1 MPKVIFW
8 RDHEGRVPVILGK
21 DYESALETSTEDSA
35 VSVMTLSILK
45 LTNEMAGDYFC
56 HAENAMGSATSAVSV
71 RIRPVPAAHNVTA
84 CCAAQNVS
92 AACMDACSFYVDLD
106 TVKDRAECLPEFNK
120 LMRCAA
126 DGSDH
131 RGCCARADVSR
142 HCLDW
147 CRGEPVLAGDTV
159 CVLVHTKAIVDC
171 FQSNRDRLPSA
182 PLNVRVQVL
191 SETEAQVTWEP
202 PLKNPHMVEGY
213 RIYWRQSDAEGEEV
227 IVNQLLGTHRADT
240 KDLLLRLT
248 TATEVRP
255 NVLYELVVKAGNTY
269 GERWPNWDLAV
280 AVCLNWMLV
289 SYPLDR
295 LERHDEPGVVQAGR
309 QPGDQRVDVE
319 RDGHCVRHSG
329 RHLCNCAGV
338 GGVVRVP
345 AAADDEAC
353 ERRGV

>member
-1 MPKVIFW
+1 MLEFYLFIFHPPIPATAAPQITASGIKLALPGERVDLQCRVRAQPVPKVIFW

-21 DYESALETSTEDSA
+21 DYESSLETSTEDSA
-35 VSVMTLSILK
+35 VAVMTLSILK
-45 LTNEMAGDYFC
+45 LTNDMAGDYFC

-171 FQSNRDRLPSA
+171 FQSNRERLPSA

-191 SETEAQVTWEP
+191 SEAEAQVTWEP

-213 RIYWRQSDAEGEEV
+213 RIYWRQSDTEGEEV

-248 TATEVRP
+248 SASDVRP
-255 NVLYELVVKAGNTY
+255 NVMYELVVKAGNTY
-269 GERWPNWDLAV
+269 GER
-280 AVCLNWMLV
+280 
-289 SYPLDR
+289 R
-295 LERHDEPGVVQAGR
+295 
-309 QPGDQRVDVE
+309 
-319 RDGHCVRHSG
+319 
-329 RHLCNCAGV
+329 
-338 GGVVRVP
+338 
-345 AAADDEAC
+345 
-353 ERRGV
+353 